1 MARPA
6 KRDQLVETAMALFY
20 REGIHATGV
29 VRILDKAGVAR
40 MTLYNNFSGKE
51 ELVLAA
57 LNRRSDE
64 FRGWFAGEIARRA
77 ATPRARLLAAF
88 AVLDD
93 WIRGEAAGAGVA
105 GCAFIKA
112 ASEFGDEN
120 DPVRRLA
127 AQHKAALRTDLA
139 SLAAAAGASEPADLA
154 ADLLLLIDGA
164 IVTAQVSGDTGAA
177 ARAGKMARRLLAE
190 ALPPTPE

>member
-29 VRILDKAGVAR
+29 DRILDKAGVAR

-93 WIRGEAAGAGVA
+93 WIRGEAAGAGFA

-139 SLAAAAGASEPADLA
+139 SLAA
-154 ADLLLLIDGA
+154 DLLQLIDGA
-164 IVTAQVSGDTGAA
+164 IVTAQVSGDAGAA

>member
-57 LNRRSDE
+57 SP
-64 FRGWFAGEIARRA
+64 W
-77 ATPRARLLAAF
+77 LA
-88 AVLDD
+88 
-93 WIRGEAAGAGVA
+93 
-105 GCAFIKA
+105 
-112 ASEFGDEN
+112 
-120 DPVRRLA
+120 
-127 AQHKAALRTDLA
+127 
-139 SLAAAAGASEPADLA
+139 
-154 ADLLLLIDGA
+154 
-164 IVTAQVSGDTGAA
+164 
-177 ARAGKMARRLLAE
+177 
-190 ALPPTPE
+190 